1 MGAGKLIIVSAPSGA
16 GKTTIVRQL
25 LESELPLEFSVSA
38 CSRDQRGEE
47 VNGVDYHFLGLEGFK
62 NAIKEEQFLEW
73 EEVYPD
79 QFYGTLHSEVER
91 IWKKG
96 NAVIFDI
103 DVIGG
108 LNLKEKFGKDALS
121 VFIMPPSTDVL
132 EARLR
137 SRKTES
143 EEKINMRIGKASQ
156 ELSRSDE
163 FDTVVVNKVLD
174 VAVKETHQK
183 IQEFLNKG

>member
-16 GKTTIVRQL
+16 GKTTIVKQL
-25 LESELPLEFSVSA
+25 LEGELPLEFSVSA
-38 CSRDQRGEE
+38 CSRERRGEE
-47 VNGVDYHFLGLEGFK
+47 VDGKDYYFLGIEGFK
-62 NAIKEEQFLEW
+62 KAISDKSFLEW

-96 NAVIFDI
+96 NSVIFDI

-108 LNLKEKFGKDALS
+108 LNLKSKFGHNALS
-121 VFIMPPSTDVL
+121 LFIMPPSTDVL

-143 EEKINMRIGKASQ
+143 EEKINMRISKAGQ
-156 ELSRSDE
+156 ELSRATE
-163 FDTVVVNKVLD
+163 FDHIVVNKELD
-174 VAVKETHQK
+174 VAVEETGK
-183 IQEFLNKG
+183 LIREFLKNE

>member
-25 LESELPLEFSVSA
+25 LASDLPLEFSVSA

-47 VNGVDYHFLGLEGFK
+47 VDGKDYYFLGVEGFK
-62 NAIKEEQFLEW
+62 SAIQEDKFLEW

-103 DVIGG
+103 DVVGG
-108 LNLKEKFGKDALS
+108 LNLKKKFGDDALS
-121 VFIMPPSTDVL
+121 VFIMPPSTEEL

-163 FDTVVVNKVLD
+163 FDQVVVNKELD
-174 VAVKETHQK
+174 VAVANADRL
-183 IQEFLNKG
+183 IREFLNID